1 MSQMTAGEMVAIL
14 ETNGVKIEYAEP
26 EGAPATL
33 YARIHGHEGR
43 FSLRDIITDLKINQ
57 DGNSGFEIV
66 LLETRPVLLTFPS
79 AEQGPQECLH
89 GSLGGECVRIIRV
102 IVRFIVTLPALLAEP
117 NS

>member
-43 FSLRDIITDLKINQ
+43 FSLRDIVTDLKIN
-57 DGNSGFEIV
+57 
-66 LLETRPVLLTFPS
+66 
-79 AEQGPQECLH
+79 
-89 GSLGGECVRIIRV
+89 
-102 IVRFIVTLPALLAEP
+102 
-117 NS
+117 